1 MSLIWWPPERTIL
14 KEPRLF
20 QQNNPWTS
28 RMLNDTHRHHQ
39 FSNYDKSKHSDLFG
53 QIAGTYPNWWFEI
66 YAPQQHFNTFPTFT
80 KFSVTT
86 NYIFNFLVYSLN
98 GLCSHVFRI
107 FLLLLGLRH
116 VTVAIQYC
124 WLCVHAK
131 LRHKLRLGG
140 SGLGWPPC
148 WVYNAGDLAIPNT
161 FLLINCSYQ

>member
-53 QIAGTYPNWWFEI
+53 QIACTCPNWWFEI

-107 FLLLLGLRH
+107 FLLLLSLRH
-116 VTVAIQYC
+116 VTVAIQ
-124 WLCVHAK
+124 
-131 LRHKLRLGG
+131 LRLGG
-140 SGLGWPPC
+140 SGLGC
-148 WVYNAGDLAIPNT
+148 TNA
-161 FLLINCSYQ
+161 FLSPDTNPTYGAAVRKAFC